1 MYPKHSPQRGT
12 SSAPMGTNLSVSA
25 DPIPVAGASGIRTQP
40 QGRPADSLIEAVSG
54 VRRSDGLIIVPRAT
68 PLRCGIVVDIVYMTM
83 QRRMFSGT
91 PRHRKPQ
98 ADVLE
103 NSFL

>member
-25 DPIPVAGASGIRTQP
+25 DPIPVAGASGMSTQP

-68 PLRCGIVVDIVYMTM
+68 PLRCGIVFDIVIYDDAADDI
-83 QRRMFSGT
+83 
-91 PRHRKPQ
+91 PRNPASPQ
-98 ADVLE
+98 SDGDRE
-103 NSFL
+103 NIFL